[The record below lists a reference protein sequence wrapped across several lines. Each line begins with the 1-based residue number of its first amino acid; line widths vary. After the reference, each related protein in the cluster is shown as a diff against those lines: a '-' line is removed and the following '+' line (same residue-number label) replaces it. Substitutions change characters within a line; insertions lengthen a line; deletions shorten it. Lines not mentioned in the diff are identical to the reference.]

1 MSSVAF
7 HEKQKFSQVWWV
19 MLLVYGLTAL
29 CWWGFIEQIILGN
42 PWGDRPAP
50 NWMIILIWL
59 AFGIGMP
66 LFFNMLNLTF
76 EVTTSQITIRYYPLT
91 TREISFADITEIEK
105 RTYKPI
111 REFGG
116 WGIRGLSSSRTIAYN
131 VKGKQGVELTL
142 TDGRKVMLGSQQP
155 EKLYQSLGSGLD
167 RTGPIQSD

>member
-1 MSSVAF
+1 MSMVVF
-7 HEKQKFSQVWWV
+7 HEKQKFNRVWWV

-29 CWWGFIEQIILGN
+29 CWWGFIEQIILGS

-59 AFGIGMP
+59 SFGIGLP
-66 LFFNMLNLTF
+66 LFFNVLNLTLD
-76 EVTTSQITIRYYPLT
+76 VTNSQITIRYYPLT
-91 TREISFADITEIEK
+91 TRVIFFTNIAEIEK

-111 REFGG
+111 GEFGG

-142 TDGRKVMLGSQQP
+142 TDGRKVLLGTQQP
-155 EKLYQSLGSGLD
+155 EELSQALAAGLKGTQ
-167 RTGPIQSD
+167 RNIPV

>member
-1 MSSVAF
+1 
-7 HEKQKFSQVWWV
+7 

-29 CWWGFIEQIILGN
+29 CWWALIEQIILGN

-50 NWMIILIWL
+50 NWMLILIWL

-66 LFFNMLNLTF
+66 LFFNVLNLTF
-76 EVTTSQITIRYYPLT
+76 EVATTRITIRYYPLT
-91 TREISFADITEIEK
+91 TRIISFSDITEVEQ

-131 VKGKQGVELTL
+131 VKGNQGVELTL
-142 TDGRKVMLGSQQP
+142 TDGRKVLLGTQQP
-155 EKLYQSLGSGLD
+155 EALFQALAAAVKG
-167 RTGPIQSD
+167 IQ